1 MLRVRVAR
9 SGLWGSDMDAN
20 FVLFCFVFLGALL
33 LISFDAL
40 SSYHDDGSGVV
51 CDACAVGVVDD
62 DDGSLCSLCDALL
75 PMDLWVSASRVGSWS
90 RDLREWAEDSGF
102 TFVDGLFFDEHGNEW
117 TPDSLFDFM
126 VEVTGQA

>member
-1 MLRVRVAR
+1 
-9 SGLWGSDMDAN
+9 MDAN

-40 SSYHDDGSGVV
+40 GEHHDDDSGVV
-51 CDACAVGVVDD
+51 CDACSVGVVYD

-75 PMDLWVSASRVGSWS
+75 PMDSWVSASRIGRWS

-102 TFVDGLFFDEHGNEW
+102 TFVDDLFVDEDGNTW

-126 VEVTGQA
+126 VEVTDQE